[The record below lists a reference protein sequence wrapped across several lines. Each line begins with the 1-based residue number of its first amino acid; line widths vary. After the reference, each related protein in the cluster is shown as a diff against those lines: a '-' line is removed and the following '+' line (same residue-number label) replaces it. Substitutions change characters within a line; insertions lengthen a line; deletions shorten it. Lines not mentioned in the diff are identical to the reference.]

1 MTKGFK
7 ELSNLWDKISKDEQ
21 NRMLEE
27 LYKGVEE
34 ATELAGEGLKENSVG
49 TLELK
54 DKAVTGEKISEKS
67 VGIEQLKEDSVG
79 TLELR
84 KDAVTKDKISDK
96 SISNEKLEDET
107 ITSHKIKNSAISTR
121 TIGTEQ
127 VDSRTIAK
135 EAIISDKVKDVN
147 ILNNKIP
154 VNELSVYSMDFLN
167 TGKNL
172 FNKGSITR
180 EYYANLNNGVEY
192 PTTNYFTSKYIPMSE
207 NVNIAINV
215 NARVLFYKKDGSYIS
230 GKENIKSL
238 ISPPETAMVKV
249 AAPNYSL
256 ATLQVEIGTTSTS
269 YSEFEIKS
277 DRLKLTGENIKEKTL
292 NFNDLSSLKTGKNL
306 FNRDDVIL
314 DWYLN
319 LNNGQ
324 GASYKDYVTSKE
336 FVPMD
341 SDEFYS
347 LNNKCR
353 IFFYDKDLNLIN
365 GIEPATIK
373 STFKSPVG
381 TAFSK
386 ISGYKGNVMGKEFQ
400 LEKGETQTSFE
411 EFAYYIPFLKTEKS
425 DSNIEPPIINN
436 EVLPKRHP
444 SPATIPD
451 SDVLI
456 RKLNNY
462 NYNISTIDSKGNI
475 WFTDYKNSIYKTSNF
490 IDVVK
495 VADLASLMK
504 TGETI
509 SLYAFLVNDNGRVV
523 VGTNLGRILVS
534 DFEQKIFTE
543 KFQYVAGYSQNVWG
557 YDQYQGIIVMSSY
570 GSKGDNPPR
579 QVIASFN
586 GGETFEL
593 IFEKK
598 IEDMRDSKD
607 FHIHTVLY
615 DPYSKGVIISIGDG
629 ANRNIMYSYDK
640 GKTWSYMF
648 DEKDYPNNKWPELH
662 PTSLIAFPEGIA
674 MGSDEFPEGISFWK
688 RPKAVIQPKMSFKD
702 VEYRAIFTESSPNG
716 MIGTYG
722 TKGSYL
728 QTEDGL
734 FGVMPFR
741 NHRTTTEGHSRLF
754 ATGDGGRSW
763 HEVFKAPIWT
773 NAEAGLFNA
782 FLKEESDGIYVYGAY
797 TRNSEVQTFRAKLP
811 IFYKDI

>member
-1 MTKGFK
+1 MGLDIRTLTSLWNRKQLDDTNHNFK
-7 ELSNLWDKISKDEQ
+7 Q
-21 NRMLEE
+21 
-27 LYKGVEE
+27 
-34 ATELAGEGLKENSVG
+34 LKENIGTVDANAVG
-49 TLELK
+49 TVELK
-54 DKAVTGEKISEKS
+54 
-67 VGIEQLKEDSVG
+67 
-79 TLELR
+79 
-84 KDAVTKDKISDK
+84 KDAVTKDKIADK
-96 SISNEKLEDET
+96 SIPNEKLEDET
-107 ITSHKIKNSAISTR
+107 ITSHKIKNNAISTR

-135 EAIISDKVKDVN
+135 EAIIGEKIKDVN
-147 ILNNKIP
+147 ITDNKIP
-154 VNELSVYSMDFLN
+154 VNELSVYSMDFLKI
-167 TGKNL
+167 GKNM
-172 FNKGSITR
+172 FNKRSITNNS
-180 EYYANLNNGVEY
+180 YANLNNGIEY
-192 PTTNYFTSKYIPMSE
+192 VTQNYFTSKFIPVNE
-207 NVNIAINV
+207 NVNIAVSV
-215 NARVLFYKKDGSYIS
+215 NARVLFYRKDGSYIS

-238 ISPPETAMVKV
+238 LTPPETAMFKV
-249 AAPNYSL
+249 AAASYSL
-256 ATLQVEIGTTSTS
+256 ATLQVEEAETSTP
-269 YSEFEIKS
+269 YSDFEVNS
-277 DRLKLTGENIKEKTL
+277 HQLKVTGENIKEKTL
-292 NFNDLSSLKTGKNL
+292 NFNDLSNLKTGKNL
-306 FNRDDVIL
+306 FNNQDVIW

-324 GASYKDYVTSKE
+324 GANYKDYVTSKE

-341 SDEFYS
+341 SDTFYS

-353 IFFYDKDLNLIN
+353 VFFYDKDLNLIN
-365 GIEPATIK
+365 GIEPTTIK

-386 ISGYKGNVMGKEFQ
+386 ISGYKGNIMGKDFQ
-400 LEKGETQTSFE
+400 LEKGETQTPFE

-444 SPATIPD
+444 SPATIPN

-456 RKLNNY
+456 RRLNNY
-462 NYNISTIDSKGNI
+462 NYNVSTIDSKGNI

-490 IDVVK
+490 IDVTK
-495 VADLASLMK
+495 VVDLSSLMK

-509 SLYAFLVNDNGRVV
+509 SLHAFLVNDNGRIV

-534 DFEQKIFTE
+534 DSDQKVFAE

-557 YDQYQGIIVMSSY
+557 YDQYQDIIIMSSY
-570 GSKGDNPPR
+570 GDKGDKPPR